1 MLPQGSPAAR
11 RTATIAC
18 AAVALLAILGAIAFV
33 SMPVGNDCGSGWSAA
48 RKPLPE
54 PLLTDAEKEQVTRE
68 KRNPY
73 EAATEKAR
81 PTEQCRRAGEKRLIT
96 AGLGSLLL
104 LVPAAGVFIF
114 AFLYWP
120 SREE

>member
-18 AAVALLAILGAIAFV
+18 AAVALLAVVGAIAYAAL
-33 SMPVGNDCGSGWSAA
+33 PVANDCGSGFSAA
-48 RKPLPE
+48 RTPIPS
-54 PLLTDAEKEQVTRE
+54 PLLSAEDIKAIERD

-81 PTEQCRRAGEKRLIT
+81 PFQECRRAGEKRLIA
-96 AGLGSLLL
+96 AGIGGLLL
-104 LVPAAGVFIF
+104 LVPAGAVFIF
-114 AFLYWP
+114 TFLYWP
-120 SREE
+120 RDD

>member
-1 MLPQGSPAAR
+1 M
-11 RTATIAC
+11 IAC
-18 AAVALLAILGAIAFV
+18 AAVALLAILGGVVYA
-33 SMPVGNDCGSGWSAA
+33 SLPTGNDCGSGWSAA
-48 RKPLPE
+48 RKPLPS

-81 PTEQCRRAGEKRLIT
+81 PVEECRRAGEKRLIT

-104 LVPAAGVFIF
+104 LLPAAGVFIF
-114 AFLYWP
+114 TFLYWP
-120 SREE
+120 ARD